1 MCMLVGYKHSCAP
14 VPKKAC
20 WAFVFSA
27 CSPSM
32 LRTRDKRREGDR
44 AESEGPGKSGQR
56 FLRSEVPRSVEG
68 RSENGGDWGRT
79 GQGWGRNEA
88 GTLRR
93 RAKPVVSQ
101 HLSSG
106 AGYALADVSLRRLY
120 ILRLHCNPHCV
131 GSTAISGLLRFLLA
145 LTKRH
150 SRLLL
155 TFSLAF
161 YNLPAYAHSRFPS
174 SRPTIAIFFFQKNLL
189 RANPSKHGTVPTNPA
204 PV

>member
-68 RSENGGDWGRT
+68 QSENGGDWGRT

-120 ILRLHCNPHCV
+120 ILQTALQSALRWFHCHLRPIKVPLGPHQTTQSSFV
-131 GSTAISGLLRFLLA
+131 DLQFGFL
-145 LTKRH
+145 
-150 SRLLL
+150 
-155 TFSLAF
+155 
-161 YNLPAYAHSRFPS
+161 
-174 SRPTIAIFFFQKNLL
+174 
-189 RANPSKHGTVPTNPA
+189 
-204 PV
+204 